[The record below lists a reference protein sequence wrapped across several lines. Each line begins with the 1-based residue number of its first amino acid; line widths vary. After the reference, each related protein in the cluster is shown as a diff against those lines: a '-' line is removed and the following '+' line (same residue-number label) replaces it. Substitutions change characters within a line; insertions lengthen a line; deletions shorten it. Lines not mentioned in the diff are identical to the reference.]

1 MAGFRWTDPE
11 LIFAILYPLLRV
23 YSLSIPAGRGVTAM
37 MPQDPQQPWRPDQP
51 YCQGQ
56 QQQYPP
62 PPYPPQGQPYGQ
74 PPRPPRRTGR
84 KILIGIASA
93 FALIIVIGIIGA
105 AAGGGKTAPA
115 AAQSSAPATTAA
127 PAATHSSTPARAA
140 AAPKVTYVVTGT
152 PGADITY
159 GPAGSSL
166 SGHSPMRVTRKL
178 GHALYYS
185 IQAQLQGSG
194 EVTVKILIGGKVIS
208 KAVASGGYNIAMAE
222 ISQNP
227 LTGKWEDTQQ
237 S

>member
-1 MAGFRWTDPE
+1 
-11 LIFAILYPLLRV
+11 
-23 YSLSIPAGRGVTAM
+23 M

-51 YCQGQ
+51 YYQGQ

-62 PPYPPQGQPYGQ
+62 PPYLPQGQPYGQPPGQ

-84 KILIGIASA
+84 KILIGIAIGI
-93 FALIIVIGIIGA
+93 FAIIVISIA
-105 AAGGGKTAPA
+105 ASPGSSKGTPA
-115 AAQSSAPATTAA
+115 AAQSSAPATAA
-127 PAATHSSTPARAA
+127 PAATHSSAKARPA

>member
-1 MAGFRWTDPE
+1 MN
-11 LIFAILYPLLRV
+11 
-23 YSLSIPAGRGVTAM
+23 
-37 MPQDPQQPWRPDQP
+37 PQDPQQPWRQDQP
-51 YCQGQ
+51 PPSQWPQQPQYPNNQQ
-56 QQQYPP
+56 YQQQYPP
-62 PPYPPQGQPYGQ
+62 QAQPGGQQPPPGGQPGSG
-74 PPRPPRRTGR
+74 PRRPRRTGR
-84 KILIGIASA
+84 KILIGIAA
-93 FALIIVIGIIGA
+93 GILAIIVISIA
-105 AAGGGKTAPA
+105 ASAGGSKGTPA

-127 PAATHSSTPARAA
+127 PAATHSSTPARAV

-185 IQAQLQGSG
+185 IQAQLQGGG
-194 EVTVKILIGGKVIS
+194 EVTVKILIGSKVIS

-222 ISQNP
+222 ISQDP
-227 LTGKWEDTQQ
+227 ITGKWEDTQ

>member
-1 MAGFRWTDPE
+1 
-11 LIFAILYPLLRV
+11 
-23 YSLSIPAGRGVTAM
+23 M
-37 MPQDPQQPWRPDQP
+37 MPQDPQQPWRQDQP
-51 YCQGQ
+51 YYQGQ
-56 QQQYPP
+56 QQQYQQYPP
-62 PPYPPQGQPYGQ
+62 PGYPPQGQPWGQ
-74 PPRPPRRTGR
+74 PPGRPPRPPRRTGR

-93 FALIIVIGIIGA
+93 FALIIVIGIISA
-105 AAGGGKTAPA
+105 AAGGGKAVPKTAQTPA
-115 AAQSSAPATTAA
+115 AQAATAA
-127 PAATHSSTPARAA
+127 PAATRSSAPARPAA
-140 AAPKVTYVVTGT
+140 GPKVTYVVTGT
-152 PGADITY
+152 PGADVTY

-208 KAVASGGYNIAMAE
+208 RAVASGGYNIAMAE